1 MRCGTLAAKMR
12 SQAVILALLLGV
24 PSPGLAEPALRAGFS
39 WDSGP
44 GRHNPEQPAEHGR
57 SQRGD
62 EASRSIAAARG
73 LELRRTIQDGRDR
86 IRARWELRRIDRRR
100 QQRSLRELR
109 SSELELAAWL
119 QRQQRQL
126 DSADRRLDL
135 DAAQLALGPRDR
147 AALSLE
153 REIERARQRVD
164 LERAARRVKLGPS
177 RVGPRF

>member
-1 MRCGTLAAKMR
+1 MR
-12 SQAVILALLLGV
+12 SQAVILALLLGA

-44 GRHNPEQPAEHGR
+44 GRHNPEQPAEHAR
-57 SQRGD
+57 SQRGGD

-119 QRQQRQL
+119 RRQQRQL

-147 AALSLE
+147 AALGLE
-153 REIERARQRVD
+153 RDIERARQRVD
-164 LERAARRVKLGPS
+164 LERAASRVKLGPS